1 MISIEQPDD
10 LMSISLY
17 RVLSYRQD
25 KEFYQLVKNWNK
37 RIVIH
42 IKPFYPVTVIFEG
55 ENIKF
60 ERGDSKKANLKVI
73 MELDAMLDLAYGR
86 KGLISVF
93 LRGKMKIKGLYKLG
107 TVLRFKKIFMTSMKL
122 IASDPN
128 LHYYEKRTK

>member
-42 IKPFYPVTVIFEG
+42 IKPFYPVTVIFES

-73 MELDAMLDLAYGR
+73 MELDAMLDL
-86 KGLISVF
+86 
-93 LRGKMKIKGLYKLG
+93 

-122 IASDPN
+122 IADDPN
-128 LHYYEKRTK
+128 LHYYEKKTK

>member
-42 IKPFYPVTVIFEG
+42 IKPFYPVTVIFES

-93 LRGKMKIKGLYKLG
+93 LSGKMKIKGLYKLG

-122 IASDPN
+122 IADDPN
-128 LHYYEKRTK
+128 LHYYEKKTK